1 MKLSEQD
8 IVQKLL
14 AVDEEFKQ
22 LHHEHQKMGK
32 LLAEF
37 DNKLYLSPSDEVEVK
52 RLKKQKL
59 QRKDEMYRKIYEF
72 KRTVEA

>member
-1 MKLSEQD
+1 MKLSEQE

-14 AVDEEFKQ
+14 AMDEEFKQ
-22 LHHEHQKMGK
+22 LHQQHQEMGK

-37 DNKLYLSPSDEVEVK
+37 DNKPYLSPTEEVEMK

-59 QRKDEMYRKIYEF
+59 QRKDEMYRKIYEY
-72 KRTVEA
+72 RRSIEA

>member
-1 MKLSEQD
+1 MKLSEQE

-14 AVDEEFKQ
+14 AMDEEFKQ
-22 LHHEHQKMGK
+22 LHQQHQEMGK
-32 LLAEF
+32 LLTEF
-37 DNKLYLSPSDEVEVK
+37 DNKPYLSPAEEVEMK

-72 KRTVEA
+72 RRTIEV